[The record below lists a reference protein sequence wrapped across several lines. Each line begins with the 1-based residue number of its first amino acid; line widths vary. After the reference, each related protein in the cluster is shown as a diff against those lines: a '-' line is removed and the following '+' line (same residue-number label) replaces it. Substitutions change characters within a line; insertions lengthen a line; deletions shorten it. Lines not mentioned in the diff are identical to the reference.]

1 MPGSAREQWQERAGA
16 IAIAVIVTVLVA
28 VGAVIATRGGS
39 SSTSPEPTTTTP
51 PHALP
56 VGASLRPTQLLTG
69 AASQFTGSLGGWTPD
84 SASLGLVDRGYRG
97 SGALSVSRGA
107 QPPSAP
113 DTSGGSPPADGSDLQ
128 VPALTVW
135 SPDEHAS
142 AGNRFVGSA
151 YVKTSAGNSL
161 VQLELRFIDSQGIV
175 TDTEYGEP
183 ARDTPAWGQPPIV
196 AAISP
201 KGTAQVELGV
211 SFPASSAAA
220 DQYVDDVTLAETP
233 GGHAPVV
240 GPLTT
245 QGNQILDGNGKP
257 LILRGMQRFGLE
269 GGSKNPL
276 PTEGEIQQLSMWG
289 ANEVRI
295 SLGEQLWLQSSCYYD
310 AHYPEEVDKVV
321 NWVTSRGMVAL
332 INLHF
337 STAGDCRPPTLT
349 PMADSPGSLTFWQ
362 EVATR
367 YESNPLVA
375 FDLFNEPYVP
385 QSIWL
390 NGGAYTFDGH
400 GVAAAGMQQLYD
412 DVRNTGAKNLV
423 VISGLNYAS
432 QAPTQ
437 FVDGYNIAYGVHA
450 YTCPQ
455 GPPPN
460 CTKAYA
466 ADPYDPT
473 PILDK
478 WLSLAKTYP
487 LIISEF
493 GFPNGDS
500 GSYNANLIGY
510 ATSHE
515 LSWSAFA
522 WDGGTGGLFDLVQN
536 RPASDGSTI
545 EPNAGG
551 MPIVAGYA
559 LNWPAQSS

>member
-1 MPGSAREQWQERAGA
+1 MPGSVRKQWEERATVISVA
-16 IAIAVIVTVLVA
+16 LIVTVFVA
-28 VGAVIATRGGS
+28 VGALIAGRGGGAPPTPVT
-39 SSTSPEPTTTTP
+39 TSPPK
-51 PHALP
+51 ALP
-56 VGASLRPTQLLTG
+56 VGHSLKPTQLLTSD
-69 AASQFTGSLGGWTPD
+69 ASTFEGTIGGWSPDSGSLGL
-84 SASLGLVDRGYRG
+84 SKQAYRG
-97 SGALSVSRGA
+97 TDSLSVA
-107 QPPSAP
+107 PSKASNTTTP
-113 DTSGGSPPADGSDLQ
+113 ATTTASPPTDGSDLQ
-128 VPALTVW
+128 VPEITAW
-135 SPDEHAS
+135 SPAEHAS
-142 AGNRFVGSA
+142 AGDRYVGNAFVRS
-151 YVKTSAGNSL
+151 TSGGGV
-161 VQLELRFIDSQGIV
+161 VQLELRFLDSAGNV
-175 TDTEYGEP
+175 TDTEYSEP
-183 ARDTPAWGQPPIV
+183 AQDSTTWGQPPVV

-201 KGTAQVELGV
+201 TGTTHVQLGV
-211 SFPASSAAA
+211 AFPTSSAAPE
-220 DQYVDDVTLAETP
+220 QYVDDASLAETP
-233 GGHAPVV
+233 GGHARVV

-245 QGNQILDGNGKP
+245 QGNQILDGHGDP

-276 PTEGEIQQLSMWG
+276 PTEQEIQQLSMWG

-295 SLGEQLWLQSSCYYD
+295 SLGEQLWLQTSCYYD
-310 AHYPEEVDKVV
+310 STYPAEVDKVV

-337 STAGDCRPPTLT
+337 ATAGDCRTPTLI
-349 PMADSPGSLTFWQ
+349 PMADSPGALTFWQ

-367 YESNPLVA
+367 YQDNPLVA

-385 QSIWL
+385 QSVWL

-412 DVRNTGAKNLV
+412 DVRNTGAKNLI
-423 VISGLNYAS
+423 VISGLNYAT

-437 FVDGYNIAYGVHA
+437 FVEGDNIAYGVHA

-455 GPPPN
+455 APPPH
-460 CTKAYA
+460 CTPAYA
-466 ADPYDPT
+466 ADPYDPS

-478 WLSLAKTYP
+478 WLDLAKTYP

-500 GSYNANLIGY
+500 GVYSANVISYAER
-510 ATSHE
+510 HD

-522 WDGGTGGLFDLVQN
+522 WDGGTGGLFDLVQSA
-536 RPASDGSTI
+536 PASDGTTI

-559 LNWPAQSS
+559 LNWPAQP

>member
-1 MPGSAREQWQERAGA
+1 VPGSVREQWQERAGA
-16 IAIAVIVTVLVA
+16 IAIAIVVTVLVA
-28 VGAVIATRGGS
+28 VGALIAGRGGS
-39 SSTSPEPTTTTP
+39 SAPSAVPTTTAP
-51 PHALP
+51 SPIP
-56 VGASLRPTQLLTG
+56 VGDSLRPTELLTD
-69 AASQFTGSLGGWTPD
+69 AASDFDGSLGGWTPD
-84 SASLGLVDRGYRG
+84 SASVGLDARGYRS
-97 SGALSVSRGA
+97 SGALSVSAGTG
-107 QPPSAP
+107 QS
-113 DTSGGSPPADGSDLQ
+113 TSTTPTSTESPPTSGSDLS
-128 VPALTVW
+128 VPSLTVW
-135 SPDEHAS
+135 SPEENAS
-142 AGNRFVGSA
+142 AGGRYVGNA
-151 YVKTSAGNSL
+151 YVRSATTDSV
-161 VQLELRFIDSQGIV
+161 VQLEMRFFDSSGNV

-183 ARDTPAWGQPPIV
+183 ARDTVAWGQPPVV

-201 KGTAQVELGV
+201 TGTTHVQLGV
-211 SFPASSAAA
+211 SFPAATA
-220 DQYVDDVTLAETP
+220 DTSQFVDQATVAETP

-245 QGNQILDGNGKP
+245 QGNQILDGNGEP

-276 PTEGEIQQLSMWG
+276 PTEAEIQQLSMWG

-295 SLGEQLWLQSSCYYD
+295 SLGEQLWLQTSCFYD
-310 AHYPEEVDKVV
+310 STYPEEVDKVV

-337 STAGDCRPPTLT
+337 STAGDCRSPTLT

-367 YESNPLVA
+367 YESNKLVA

-385 QSIWL
+385 QSTWL
-390 NGGAYTFDGH
+390 NGGSFVFDGH
-400 GVAAAGMQQLYD
+400 GVAAAGMQELYD
-412 DVRNTGAKNLV
+412 AVRNTGAKNLV
-423 VISGLNYAS
+423 VVSGLNYAS
-432 QAPTQ
+432 QAPTK
-437 FVDGYNIAYGVHA
+437 FVAGVNIAYGVHA

-466 ADPYDPT
+466 ADPYDPS

-478 WLSLAKTYP
+478 WLTLAKTYP

-500 GSYNANLIGY
+500 GAYNANIVGY
-510 ATSHE
+510 ATAHD

-522 WDGGTGGLFDLVQN
+522 WDGGTGGLFDLVQD
-536 RPASDGSTI
+536 RPASDGTTI

-559 LNWPAQSS
+559 LNWPAAQ

>member
-1 MPGSAREQWQERAGA
+1 VPGSLRERWQERAGA
-16 IAIAVIVTVLVA
+16 IAIAIVVTVLVA
-28 VGAVIATRGGS
+28 VGGLIASRGGPS
-39 SSTSPEPTTTTP
+39 SSSPVPTTTT
-51 PHALP
+51 HAPIP
-56 VGASLRPTQLLTG
+56 VGDSLRPTQLLTG
-69 AASQFTGSLGGWTPD
+69 AASDFEGSLGGWTPEA
-84 SASLGLVDRGYRG
+84 ASIGLNARGYQS
-97 SGALSVSRGA
+97 SGALSV
-107 QPPSAP
+107 
-113 DTSGGSPPADGSDLQ
+113 TSGGAPSTTTPTSTESPPTSGSDLSL
-128 VPALTVW
+128 PSLTVW
-135 SPDEHAS
+135 SPEVKAT
-142 AGNRFVGSA
+142 AGDRYVGNA
-151 YVKTSAGNSL
+151 YVRSATADSV
-161 VQLELRFIDSQGIV
+161 VQLEMRFVDSTGNV

-183 ARDTPAWGQPPIV
+183 ARDTVAWGQPPVV

-201 KGTAQVELGV
+201 KGATHVQLGV
-211 SFPASSAAA
+211 SFPAESADAN
-220 DQYVDDVTLAETP
+220 QFVDEATLAETP
-233 GGHAPVV
+233 GGHASVV

-276 PTEGEIQQLSMWG
+276 PTEAEIQQLSMWG

-295 SLGEQLWLQSSCYYD
+295 SLGEQLWLQTSCYYD
-310 AHYPEEVDKVV
+310 ATYPAEVDKVV

-332 INLHF
+332 VNLHF
-337 STAGDCRPPTLT
+337 STAGDCRSPTLT

-367 YESNPLVA
+367 YQSNKLVA

-385 QSIWL
+385 QPIWL
-390 NGGAYTFDGH
+390 NGGSFVFDGH

-412 DVRNTGAKNLV
+412 AVRNTGAKNLV

-432 QAPTQ
+432 QAPTK
-437 FVDGYNIAYGVHA
+437 FVAGIDVAYGVHA

-466 ADPYDPT
+466 ADPYDPS
-473 PILDK
+473 PILNR
-478 WLSLAKTYP
+478 WLTLAKTYP

-500 GSYNANLIGY
+500 GAYNANIVGY
-510 ATSHE
+510 ATAHD

-522 WDGGTGGLFDLVQN
+522 WDGGTGGLFDLVQD
-536 RPASDGSTI
+536 RPASDGTTI

-559 LNWPAQSS
+559 LNWPAAQ